1 VEVVEQLIL
10 LVHLE
15 DQVVVE
21 LEKVDQELLVL
32 LHKLRLCQV
41 LYNLLVL
48 ETLVEL
54 VLYQIDQVV
63 VEVELEELVP
73 QDQDLLVE
81 LEEMVNL
88 YLLCLDQ
95 VLNLIIQE

>member
-1 VEVVEQLIL
+1 MEQLIL